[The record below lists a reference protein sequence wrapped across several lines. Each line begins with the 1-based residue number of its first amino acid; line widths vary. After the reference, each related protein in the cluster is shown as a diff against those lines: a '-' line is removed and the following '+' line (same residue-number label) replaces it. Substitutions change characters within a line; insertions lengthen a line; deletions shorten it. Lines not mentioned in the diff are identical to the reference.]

1 MARLSHNMVMAAV
14 TYPGDFDVDIFTQ
27 LCDEINGLISFVKA
41 SRELDDP
48 VLMQMSADQFG
59 ACVAAIVLYVEKA
72 LSRLFPGNASLEFL
86 NYLAWDPKQG
96 QRSPT

>member
-48 VLMQMSADQFG
+48 VLVQMSVDQFG
-59 ACVAAIVLYVEKA
+59 ACVASIVFYVDKA
-72 LSRLFPGNASLEFL
+72 LPLFPVNASLEFL